1 MNKTERYFRNWER
14 GQLKRYKDECRELST
29 RQMTDEEF
37 ADAQRRRE
45 KIQEEHKKQEEQQ
58 KKAIQAKF
66 DALMNS

>member
-1 MNKTERYFRNWER
+1 MNKTERCLRNEER
-14 GQLKRYKDECRELST
+14 SQLKRYKDECVDFPT

-37 ADAQRRRE
+37 AKAQKRRE